1 MASVHPDKLLLKIT
15 ITSAVLGICFV
26 AFLIFLFVS
35 YQKNSV
41 AEIRD
46 TSQTL
51 SEETVLSVSEQ
62 INEIKR
68 IEEKRKENFQLN
80 EKPFEDG
87 DYSYDERTVDFRLV
101 CKRACPVSKEVLDQE
116 FAAIAYAV
124 STVRGLTQSDITP
137 DLLPF
142 EVHASEDAR
151 CPLSE
156 GAAAYMTWYTDSKGY
171 HRGLL
176 CFFHDKIPYDK
187 SKFPYST
194 SVHEVTHLFEE
205 NKLPYTRVEGGSVLW
220 EGLSEMLESFFVKGN
235 DRNSFCSEGNAWFKD
250 LLKNSHDAH
259 WIGGDLFFELCKQYG
274 FDYDDL
280 PELFRQLELQKGQ
293 ADEQEFVNIVNNI
306 VRDDTSQLFRNA
318 GVI

>member
-1 MASVHPDKLLLKIT
+1 MAAVHPDKLLLKIT
-15 ITSAVLGICFV
+15 VTSAVLGICFV

-35 YQKNSV
+35 YQKNSA

-51 SEETVLSVSEQ
+51 SEETVLSIREQ

-101 CKRACPVSKEVLDQE
+101 CKRDCPVSKEVLDQE

-137 DLLPF
+137 EILPF

-151 CPLSE
+151 CPMLQE
-156 GAAAYMTWYTDSKGY
+156 ALAYKTSYTDSQGY
-171 HRGLL
+171 TRGLL
-176 CFFHDKIPYDK
+176 CFFYDK
-187 SKFPYST
+187 LQYDRSKFPYST
-194 SVHEVTHLFEE
+194 SVHEVMHLFEE
-205 NKLPYTRVEGGSVLW
+205 NKVPYKNSGDGWVLG

-235 DRNSFCSEGNAWFKD
+235 DKNSFCWQGNAWYKQA
-250 LLKNSHDAH
+250 LQNNHDAH

-274 FDYDDL
+274 LDYDDL
-280 PELFRQLELQKGQ
+280 PELFGQLELQKGQ